1 MLLVVNNTKAN
12 ILAKPSGITLVEHIT
27 NVMSEAK
34 YIEQQQS
41 FIFEKYQHRIA
52 KSLEKRLEV
61 AITHHDDGKANAKW
75 QGACQRDYRNYL
87 KWTKTNKG
95 SFKNYENEVGI
106 EAGKNIRQA
115 GVRHE
120 FQSLKNI
127 FNVDNPL
134 ALQAAIAAHHSKLSI
149 KFEERW
155 KNEGVSNLWS
165 YFKKQHYLISETDS
179 FSTALKNQYEVAGVR
194 GLLQFSDRRASAKE
208 GDSFVPDLKKFEY
221 KFPHTSK
228 RGVQKMIEKH
238 WNEELLLIRAPT
250 GSGKTDASLLWASLQ
265 IKNKKADRLIIAM
278 PTRFTSNALA
288 IAVAESLS
296 DTGLYHSSAWF
307 NKYQEKVKY
316 GKIARNE
323 AAKNHEL
330 ARLLHTPITVST
342 IDHLLTTLTLS
353 REDHHQITFNLAN
366 ACLVIDEADFY
377 DDFIQA
383 NILVLLEALKEWD
396 VPVLIMSASLTESSL
411 LDYQKIG
418 YSANRIVEDNTDDE
432 RNRFEIE
439 SILNYESI
447 KDIEHLLKRCIDI
460 GTAII
465 YANTVDKAM
474 LIYDYFKSQGIDA
487 VVYHSRFTEP
497 DKQKKEDVLIKFLGR
512 EAWENKNA
520 KGIAILTQIGEMS
533 INISADLM
541 ISEICPIDRLT
552 QRAGRLCRF
561 DKNKIGELHV
571 ILPHKNNS
579 VYPAPYGNYDRKNKC
594 WIPLEVLSRTID
606 VLELK
611 RYSAKQLVIILNE
624 IYSSNRELSIK
635 SKNNSAQLK
644 RDFRNNWLIN
654 PMNTLSIDDND
665 TNQWRSRD
673 IGAQDIIFVERPA
686 TIYFRNY
693 FDFQSWKLE
702 HSISIPV
709 YLIRKYEKNSILERL
724 TILIG
729 EDEESILVVKVGFY
743 NIERGISLPKED
755 IFI

>member
-1 MLLVVNNTKAN
+1 VNNTKAI
-12 ILAKPSGITLVEHIT
+12 ILAKPSGITLTEHIA
-27 NVMSEAK
+27 NVVSEVK
-34 YIEQQQS
+34 YIEQQQP
-41 FIFEKYQHRIA
+41 FVFEKYQQRIT

-61 AITHHDDGKANAKW
+61 AIIHHDDGKANAKW
-75 QGACQRDYRNYL
+75 QEACQKDHQNYL
-87 KWTKTNKG
+87 IWAKTNKG
-95 SFKNYENEVGI
+95 SFKAYEKIVGAK
-106 EAGKNIRQA
+106 AGENIRRA

-120 FQSLKNI
+120 FQSLKHI
-127 FNVDNPL
+127 FNTNNPL
-134 ALQAAIAAHHSKLSI
+134 ALQAAIVAHHSKLSI
-149 KFEERW
+149 KYEERW
-155 KNEGVSNLWS
+155 ENEGVSNLWS
-165 YFKKQHYLISETDS
+165 YFKKQHYLVSETDS

-208 GDSFVPDLKKFEY
+208 GSSFVPDLKKFEY

-228 RGVQKMIEKH
+228 RGVQIMIEEH
-238 WNEELLLIRAPT
+238 WDEELLLVRAPT

-265 IKNKKADRLIIAM
+265 IEKKKADRLIIAM

-307 NKYQEKVKY
+307 NKYQENVKY

-323 AAKNHEL
+323 AVKNHEL

-342 IDHLLTTLTLS
+342 IDHLLTALTLS

-383 NILVLLEALKEWD
+383 NIIVLLEALKEWG

-418 YSANRIVEDNTDDE
+418 YSVNKIIEDKTDEE

-447 KDIEHLLKRCIDI
+447 KDIEHLLKRCTDI

-474 LIYDYFKSQGIDA
+474 LLYDYFDRQGIDA
-487 VVYHSRFTEP
+487 IVYHSRFTEP
-497 DKQKKEDVLIKFLGR
+497 DKQKKEDILIKSLGR
-512 EAWENKNA
+512 EAWENRNA

-561 DKNKIGELHV
+561 DKNRIGELHV
-571 ILPHKNNS
+571 IVPHKNDS
-579 VYPAPYGNYDRKNKC
+579 VYPAPYGAYDRKNKS
-594 WIPLEVLSRTID
+594 WIPLDALSKTID

-611 RYSAKQLVIILNE
+611 RYNAKQLVIILNE
-624 IYSSNRELSIK
+624 IYSSNREFSVK
-635 SKNNSAQLK
+635 SKNNAAQLK
-644 RDFRNNWLIN
+644 RYFRNNWLIN

-673 IGAQDIIFVERPA
+673 IGAQDTIFMERPA
-686 TIYFRNY
+686 AKYFRSY

-709 YLIRKYEKNSILERL
+709 YLIQNYEKNSILERFPV
-724 TILIG
+724 LIG

-743 NIERGISLPKED
+743 NFERGISLPKED
-755 IFI
+755 MFI